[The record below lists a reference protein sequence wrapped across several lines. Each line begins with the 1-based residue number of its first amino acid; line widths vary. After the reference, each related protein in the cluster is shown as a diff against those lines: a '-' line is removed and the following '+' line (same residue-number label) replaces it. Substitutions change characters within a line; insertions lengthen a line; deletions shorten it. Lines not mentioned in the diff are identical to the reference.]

1 MGRGGG
7 VGYHCHYSQ
16 IGVFKSVYTTATS
29 PASGAQDVIC
39 RVKSDEGKSKHVN
52 SGSTKW
58 FWLSIIIA
66 QFAVDGKRHSNV
78 AAAERV

>member
-39 RVKSDEGKSKHVN
+39 RVKLDEGKSKHVN
-52 SGSTKW
+52 LAQQNGFGSA
-58 FWLSIIIA
+58 S
-66 QFAVDGKRHSNV
+66 
-78 AAAERV
+78 